1 MEEQNKIEQKS
12 IQEFQVEDRVQNF
25 FIIKEM
31 EIRKNKNNKDYA
43 SLILGDQS
51 GEINAKIWDL
61 NNMDPSLY
69 QENTLIKVRGRVT
82 KWQSQLQ
89 FNIERIRRVK
99 EEDGVSI
106 RDFIQSAPYDSQ
118 WMYQEIIKYLEKIE
132 NPDIYMIAEYI
143 LESKKEKL
151 MYFPAAKSNHHAI
164 RGGLLYHTLTMLR
177 AGEKLLE
184 IYTYLNKDLLFGGV
198 ILHDMAKVEEMDAS
212 ELGIVNDYQVEGKL
226 LGHIIQGIKQID
238 RVGNEL
244 GADPEIIMLLE
255 HMILSH
261 HYEPEFGSPK
271 KPLIPEGEL
280 LHYLDVIDARM
291 YDINT
296 ALSTTEKGEFSD
308 RVWTLDNR
316 RLYRANLQS
325 KNGE

>member
-1 MEEQNKIEQKS
+1 MEEQNKIQQKS
-12 IQEFQVEDRVQNF
+12 IQEFQVEDKVQNF

-31 EIRKNKNNKDYA
+31 EIRKNKNNKNYA

-61 NNMDPSLY
+61 NNVDPSLY
-69 QENTLIKVRGRVT
+69 QENTFIKVRGRVT

-118 WMYQEIIKYLEKIE
+118 WMYQEIMKYLEKIE
-132 NPDIYMIAEYI
+132 NPDIYMIVEYI

-238 RVGNEL
+238 QVGNEL

-308 RVWTLDNR
+308 KVWTLDNR

-325 KNGE
+325 KNEE

>member
-12 IQEFQVEDRVQNF
+12 IQEFQVGDRVQNF

-43 SLILGDQS
+43 NLILGDQS

-61 NNMDPSLY
+61 NNVDPSLY

-82 KWQSQLQ
+82 QWQSQLQ

-106 RDFIQSAPYDSQ
+106 RDFVQSAPYDSQ

-132 NPDIYMIAEYI
+132 NPDIYMIVEYI

-177 AGEKLLE
+177 TGEKLLE

-198 ILHDMAKVEEMDAS
+198 ILHDLAKVEEMDAS

-238 RVGNEL
+238 QVGNEL

-271 KPLIPEGEL
+271 KPLIPEAEL
-280 LHYLDVIDARM
+280 LHYLDIIDARM
-291 YDINT
+291 YDINA

-308 RVWTLDNR
+308 KVWTLDNR

-325 KNGE
+325 KNEE